1 MGNAVG
7 NVHQSLNTLY
17 SSPLGKLLCLETELK
32 NINPT
37 SLWSQW
43 AASQR
48 QDLQRLEGT
57 KDLRRQYFTYT
68 RQRLIFRKAL
78 QIYQQHL
85 IQKEANISLSRTIP
99 AANLPS
105 PLLILA

>member
-1 MGNAVG
+1 MSNRFRIVGNAVG

-57 KDLRRQYFTYT
+57 KDRSEEA
-68 RQRLIFRKAL
+68 IF
-78 QIYQQHL
+78 HL
-85 IQKEANISLSRTIP
+85 HQAASHLSQG
-99 AANLPS
+99 AANLS
-105 PLLILA
+105 AASHSERG